1 VENVKQPWKL
11 NALCRD
17 MDTDIFFP
25 SPGPTMHQQIAEA
38 KAICA
43 QCPVRTDCLDY
54 AVGFIVGN
62 FITLPGIYGGT
73 TEMERRRLWRLTR
86 QTTGETDG
94 PE

>member
-1 VENVKQPWKL
+1 
-11 NALCRD
+11 

-62 FITLPGIYGGT
+62 FITLPGKAQA
-73 TEMERRRLWRLTR
+73 MEAHPTNHRRNRWT
-86 QTTGETDG
+86 
-94 PE
+94 